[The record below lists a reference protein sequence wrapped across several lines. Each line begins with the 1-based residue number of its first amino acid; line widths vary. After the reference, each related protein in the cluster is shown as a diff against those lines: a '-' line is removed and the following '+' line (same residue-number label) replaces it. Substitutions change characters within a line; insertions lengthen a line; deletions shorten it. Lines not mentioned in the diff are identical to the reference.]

1 MRTRTSTS
9 PTTPSGARLRF
20 RSALRARR
28 RFRAAAG
35 PLFICPLRYNG
46 VGDGKGRQ
54 MDGVRLIV
62 RFLGP
67 YRRDFLLAVLCVAA
81 ETSLE
86 LFIPILMAQVVDQGI
101 MAADLYVVLTNGALM
116 LLCAAAALALGL
128 AYARFSARAAM
139 GLGANL
145 RAAEYAHLQAFSFAN
160 IDDFE
165 GSSLVTRLT
174 TDVTVVQNA
183 LVTGTRPLVRGPSAL
198 VAGIVYAFLMSP
210 ELAVVFCVVV
220 PLLAVAM
227 LSVVARV
234 APRYR
239 VLQRAMDQLND
250 ALQED
255 LAAIRVIKAYVRE
268 GHVAE
273 RFAAV
278 NEHLADTATRTF
290 RTAVLNVPILQGA
303 MYATSVAILLFGG
316 QMILAGTLTVG
327 SFTGFMSYVLQI
339 VNSLMMIS
347 NVFLM
352 LARAVTSVERVR
364 EVLDEKPTLASPPD
378 AIAVVSDGSVV
389 FDHVCFKYAADAEK
403 DVLSDV
409 CLDIP
414 AGSTVG
420 VLGGTGS
427 GKTTLVQLIARLYD
441 VTAGSV
447 RVGGHD
453 VRAYDLAVLRDAV
466 AVVLQKN
473 VLFSGTVRENLA
485 WGDADATDEQMLE
498 ACRLARADEFLDRIG
513 GLEGVLGQGGAGVSG
528 GQRQRLC
535 IARALLKRP
544 RVLILDD
551 STSAVDMATDATIRE
566 NLARLT
572 DVTKIVIAQRVASVM
587 DADKIVVL
595 DDGRVHACGTHE
607 ELLATDP
614 IYQEIYESQVGSG
627 ISGEVA

>member
-1 MRTRTSTS
+1 
-9 PTTPSGARLRF
+9 
-20 RSALRARR
+20 
-28 RFRAAAG
+28 
-35 PLFICPLRYNG
+35 
-46 VGDGKGRQ
+46 
-54 MDGVRLIV
+54 MDGVRLIA
-62 RFLGP
+62 RYLGP
-67 YRRDFLLAVLCVAA
+67 YRRDFLLAVACVAA
-81 ETSLE
+81 ETALE
-86 LFIPILMAQVVDQGI
+86 LFIPMLMAQVVDVGI
-101 MAADLYVVLTNGALM
+101 MAGDLSVVLANGALM
-116 LLCAAAALALGL
+116 LVCAGLALALGL
-128 AYARFSARAAM
+128 GYARCSARASM
-139 GLGANL
+139 GLGARL
-145 RAAEYAHLQAFSFAN
+145 REAEYAHLQSFSFAN
-160 IDDFE
+160 LDAFE
-165 GSSLVTRLT
+165 TSSLVTRLT

-183 LVTGTRPLVRGPSAL
+183 LVMGTRPLVRGPSAL
-198 VAGIVYAFLMSP
+198 VAGMVYAFVMSP

-220 PLLAVAM
+220 PALACAM
-227 LSVVARV
+227 GCVVARV

-255 LAAIRVIKAYVRE
+255 LAGIRAIKAYVRE
-268 GHVAE
+268 GHAAE
-273 RFAAV
+273 RFDAV
-278 NEHLADTATRTF
+278 NEHLADISTRTF

-327 SFTGFMSYVLQI
+327 AFTGFMSYVLQI

-364 EVLDEKPTLASPPD
+364 EVLNAVPTVRSPEDGLTEVP
-378 AIAVVSDGSVV
+378 DGSVR
-389 FDHVCFKYAADAEK
+389 FDHVFFKYAPDAEK
-403 DVLSDV
+403 NVLEDV
-409 CLDIP
+409 CLQIE

-427 GKTTLVQLIARLYD
+427 GKTTLVQLLARLYD
-441 VTAGSV
+441 VSAGSV
-447 RVGGHD
+447 CVGGND
-453 VRAYDLAVLRDAV
+453 VRAYDLAALRDAV

-485 WGDADATDEQMLE
+485 WGSAEATDEQMLD
-498 ACRLARADEFLDRIG
+498 ACRLARADEFLERIG
-513 GLEGVLGQGGAGVSG
+513 GLDGDLGQGGAGVSG

-551 STSAVDMATDATIRE
+551 STSAVDMATDAAIRE
-566 NLARLT
+566 NLARLAG
-572 DVTKIVIAQRVASVM
+572 VTKIVIAQRVASVM

-595 DDGRVHACGTHE
+595 DDGRVHACGTHG

-614 IYQEIYESQVGSG
+614 IYQEIYASQVGSG
-627 ISGEVA
+627 ISGEVS

>member
-1 MRTRTSTS
+1 
-9 PTTPSGARLRF
+9 
-20 RSALRARR
+20 
-28 RFRAAAG
+28 
-35 PLFICPLRYNG
+35 
-46 VGDGKGRQ
+46 
-54 MDGVRLIV
+54 MDGVRLIA

-145 RAAEYAHLQAFSFAN
+145 RAAEYAHLQTFSFAN

-389 FDHVCFKYAADAEK
+389 FDHVCFKYASDAEK